1 MRRWTEEGLDVP
13 RVSVNVS
20 VQQIERETLIE
31 PVIQVLRATGMEPAR
46 LELEVTEST
55 IMREPE
61 KSISM
66 LGDLKAMGIQ
76 LAIDDFGTGHSSLA
90 YLKRL
95 PLDRLKIDQS
105 FVRDIGQDTN
115 GEAISQAIIG
125 LARTLGLETIAEGVE
140 REEQAEFLRQA
151 GCDFVQGYLYGRP
164 VPAAALREA
173 WSVAAT
179 EPGDR

>member
-1 MRRWTEEGLDVP
+1 
-13 RVSVNVS
+13 
-20 VQQIERETLIE
+20 
-31 PVIQVLRATGMEPAR
+31 MEPAR

-95 PLDRLKIDQS
+95 PLDRQGINAPCRKHGG
-105 FVRDIGQDTN
+105 RD
-115 GEAISQAIIG
+115 
-125 LARTLGLETIAEGVE
+125 
-140 REEQAEFLRQA
+140 
-151 GCDFVQGYLYGRP
+151 GY
-164 VPAAALREA
+164 
-173 WSVAAT
+173 
-179 EPGDR
+179 D